1 MRSVNRLLF
10 VVAVLALPL
19 AAQWLD
25 YPTAGVPRTPDG
37 KPDLS
42 APAPKASDGKPD
54 LSGVWRG
61 LGKAFKFTLEDLAN
75 NFQTGEFPMQP
86 WAQALVGQRRT
97 NFGIGDREAECLTEG
112 IPRIYGNSA
121 AFPMK
126 IVQTPGMIAFLYEH
140 MWTFRQVFLDGRKL
154 PSNPNPTWLGYSV
167 GHWDEDTLVIDS
179 AGFNGKTWLDDVG
192 HPTTEALHITERLHR
207 IDFGHMELKLTV
219 DDPNAYTKPWTITE
233 ALQLYL
239 DGELIEYQCL
249 ENEKDLIHIRT
260 EKQ

>member
-1 MRSVNRLLF
+1 
-10 VVAVLALPL
+10 
-19 AAQWLD
+19 
-25 YPTAGVPRTPDG
+25 
-37 KPDLS
+37 
-42 APAPKASDGKPD
+42 
-54 LSGVWRG
+54 
-61 LGKAFKFTLEDLAN
+61 
-75 NFQTGEFPMQP
+75 
-86 WAQALVGQRRT
+86 
-97 NFGIGDREAECLTEG
+97 
-112 IPRIYGNSA
+112 
-121 AFPMK
+121 
-126 IVQTPGMIAFLYEH
+126 MIAFLYEH

-249 ENEKDLIHIRT
+249 ENEKDLIHIRN